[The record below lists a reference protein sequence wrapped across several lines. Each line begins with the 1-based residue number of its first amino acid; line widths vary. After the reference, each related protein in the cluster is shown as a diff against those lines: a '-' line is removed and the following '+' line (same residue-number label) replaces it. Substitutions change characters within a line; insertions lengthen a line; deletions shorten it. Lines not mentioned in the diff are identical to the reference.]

1 MAKYWKTIQPLGKAD
16 LHWEIK
22 KIFDAT
28 SKFKFNNSIFR
39 KYLVDSGF
47 LYT

>member
-28 SKFKFNNSIFR
+28 EMILTAS
-39 KYLVDSGF
+39 
-47 LYT
+47 